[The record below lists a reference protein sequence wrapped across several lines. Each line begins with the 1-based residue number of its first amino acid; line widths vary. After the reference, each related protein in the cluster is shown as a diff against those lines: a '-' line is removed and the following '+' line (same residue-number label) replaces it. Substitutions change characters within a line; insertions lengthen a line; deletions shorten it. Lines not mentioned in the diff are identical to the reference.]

1 MPRYIDAETLEKDI
15 DAAQDQLMSNDDDK
29 WRVNK
34 PYYKGLAWARTL
46 LNEQPSANVVE
57 VVRCSGCNHFL
68 PCESG
73 DEGYCI
79 QMMRGMPNNGFCNY
93 GKKEES

>member
-1 MPRYIDAETLEKDI
+1 MPRYIDADALIKKIFPYEVI
-15 DAAQDQLMSNDDDK
+15 DTGSYSINAKSIYEAIKKAPTAD
-29 WRVNK
+29 
-34 PYYKGLAWARTL
+34 
-46 LNEQPSANVVE
+46 VVE
-57 VVRCSGCNHFL
+57 VVRCSGCNYFL